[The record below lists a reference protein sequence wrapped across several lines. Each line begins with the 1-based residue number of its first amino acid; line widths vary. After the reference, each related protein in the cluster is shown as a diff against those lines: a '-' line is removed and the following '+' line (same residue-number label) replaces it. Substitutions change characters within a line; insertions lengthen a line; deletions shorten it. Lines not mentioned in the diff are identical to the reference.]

1 MKYYILLI
9 YLLAFSLATEG
20 NTAVKDSLSEAL
32 PSASSPL
39 QKLEIM
45 TNLMDL
51 SRQEEQVEYAKQ
63 LYWLALEE
71 DEDYYKEA
79 ALTEILRFYVNTDA
93 KDSAKVYLA
102 EAEREL
108 KGKARDF
115 LVTYM
120 KTIMDVRVV
129 YYTKGE
135 DRMKLIEKYK
145 LRLETEKDMPV
156 LDKISNYYL
165 LGMANSNRVDPKNQ
179 DAIYKEVCYYMNNLI
194 ELSDNIPLR
203 YSYLFRLNT
212 LNILSLMEAT
222 PENRVKASL
231 RYLNMQKEY
240 ADTKEMKKRPYTSK
254 RHLLN
259 AYSTLATAAETV
271 GKDMATYYFNYFIDL
286 NRKYPEDAAFSAEY
300 DRYFTSLNYYK
311 SIRDFQKA
319 ADYNDSVIY
328 YFRHGDFQFNL
339 TENIVL
345 TLKDKIDCL
354 DSLHRYKDAYE
365 AYKEYSVLLDSAR
378 TRSMENKVEDLEI
391 KKYVDELV
399 VEKKALEI
407 DLQKSRSQLYLF
419 LALLI
424 LSICFGI
431 FIFFRLGKIKSL
443 YKELQESNRLVII
456 ASEKAQESERMKNAF
471 IKNMCHEVRTPLNA
485 INGFAELITSD
496 GISPEEKK
504 EFSKIIYTNCHNIT
518 SMMNDVLVI
527 AQLDSSNEVLPL
539 EPVHISLL
547 CHHEMNKLKKL
558 QQKPDIHYQVEG
570 DKSNDLIYSDPNHFG
585 IIISHLLNNANKFTN
600 QGSITLSYQPEE
612 EGRIMCICVTDTGC
626 GIPADKSEWI
636 FERFTKNDDFIP
648 VRASA
653 STSAASSPNA
663 STVPSN
669 WIPVTPGE
677 PGSFYGFRLIPTN
690 SQQVFF
696 WQTCPINHHLISSV
710 FLRCK
715 PFPDIRQFA

>member
-39 QKLEIM
+39 QKLELM

-328 YFRHGDFQFNL
+328 YFRHGDFQFDL

-648 VRASA
+648 
-653 STSAASSPNA
+653 
-663 STVPSN
+663 
-669 WIPVTPGE
+669 
-677 PGSFYGFRLIPTN
+677 GSGLGLYLCRLITQRLN
-690 SQQVFF
+690 GSLKLD
-696 WQTCPINHHLISSV
+696 TCYTGGARFILRLPINPY
-710 FLRCK
+710 K
-715 PFPDIRQFA
+715 

>member
-365 AYKEYSVLLDSAR
+365 AYTEYSVLLDSAR

-391 KKYVDELV
+391 KKHVDELV

-424 LSICFGI
+424 LSISFGI

-600 QGSITLSYQPEE
+600 QGSITLSYRPEE

-648 VRASA
+648 
-653 STSAASSPNA
+653 
-663 STVPSN
+663 
-669 WIPVTPGE
+669 
-677 PGSFYGFRLIPTN
+677 GSGLGLYLCRLITQRLN
-690 SQQVFF
+690 GSLKLD
-696 WQTCPINHHLISSV
+696 TCYTGGARFILRLPINPY
-710 FLRCK
+710 K
-715 PFPDIRQFA
+715 

>member
-391 KKYVDELV
+391 KKHVDELV

-585 IIISHLLNNANKFTN
+585 IIISHLLNNGNKFTN
-600 QGSITLSYQPEE
+600 QGSITLSYRPEE

-648 VRASA
+648 
-653 STSAASSPNA
+653 
-663 STVPSN
+663 
-669 WIPVTPGE
+669 
-677 PGSFYGFRLIPTN
+677 GSGLGLYLCRLITQRLN
-690 SQQVFF
+690 GSLKLD
-696 WQTCPINHHLISSV
+696 TCYTGGARFILRLPINPY
-710 FLRCK
+710 K
-715 PFPDIRQFA
+715 

>member
-378 TRSMENKVEDLEI
+378 TRSMEKKVEDLEI
-391 KKYVDELV
+391 KKHVDELV

-585 IIISHLLNNANKFTN
+585 IIISHLLSNANKFTN
-600 QGSITLSYQPEE
+600 QGSITLSYRPEE

-648 VRASA
+648 
-653 STSAASSPNA
+653 
-663 STVPSN
+663 
-669 WIPVTPGE
+669 
-677 PGSFYGFRLIPTN
+677 GSGLGLYLCRLITQRLN
-690 SQQVFF
+690 GSLKLD
-696 WQTCPINHHLISSV
+696 TCYTGGARFILRLPINPY
-710 FLRCK
+710 K
-715 PFPDIRQFA
+715 

>member
-271 GKDMATYYFNYFIDL
+271 GKDMATHYFNYFIDL

-328 YFRHGDFQFNL
+328 YFRHGNFQFDL

-378 TRSMENKVEDLEI
+378 TRSMEKKVEDLEI
-391 KKYVDELV
+391 KKHVDELV

-600 QGSITLSYQPEE
+600 QGSITLSYRPEE

-648 VRASA
+648 
-653 STSAASSPNA
+653 
-663 STVPSN
+663 
-669 WIPVTPGE
+669 
-677 PGSFYGFRLIPTN
+677 GSGLGLYLCRLITQRLN
-690 SQQVFF
+690 GSLKLD
-696 WQTCPINHHLISSV
+696 TCYTGGARFILRLPIN
-710 FLRCK
+710 
-715 PFPDIRQFA
+715 PYQ

>member
-51 SRQEEQVEYAKQ
+51 SRQEEQMEYAKQ

-328 YFRHGDFQFNL
+328 YFRHGDFQFDL

-391 KKYVDELV
+391 KKHVDELV

-471 IKNMCHEVRTPLNA
+471 IKNMCHEVRTPQNA

-600 QGSITLSYQPEE
+600 QGSITLSYRPEE

-648 VRASA
+648 
-653 STSAASSPNA
+653 
-663 STVPSN
+663 
-669 WIPVTPGE
+669 
-677 PGSFYGFRLIPTN
+677 GSGLGLYLCRLITQRLN
-690 SQQVFF
+690 GSLKLD
-696 WQTCPINHHLISSV
+696 TCYTGGARFILRLPINPY
-710 FLRCK
+710 K
-715 PFPDIRQFA
+715 

>member
-328 YFRHGDFQFNL
+328 YFRHGDFQFDL

-424 LSICFGI
+424 LSISFGI

-648 VRASA
+648 
-653 STSAASSPNA
+653 
-663 STVPSN
+663 
-669 WIPVTPGE
+669 
-677 PGSFYGFRLIPTN
+677 GSGLGLYLCRLITQRLN
-690 SQQVFF
+690 GSLKLDTCYTGGARFF
-696 WQTCPINHHLISSV
+696 LRLPINPY
-710 FLRCK
+710 K
-715 PFPDIRQFA
+715 

>member
-145 LRLETEKDMPV
+145 LRLETEKDMLV

-328 YFRHGDFQFNL
+328 YFRHGNFQFDL

-391 KKYVDELV
+391 KKHVDELV

-424 LSICFGI
+424 LSISFGI

-600 QGSITLSYQPEE
+600 QGSITLSYRPEE

-648 VRASA
+648 
-653 STSAASSPNA
+653 
-663 STVPSN
+663 
-669 WIPVTPGE
+669 
-677 PGSFYGFRLIPTN
+677 GSGLGLYLCRLITQRLN
-690 SQQVFF
+690 GSLKLD
-696 WQTCPINHHLISSV
+696 TCYTGGARFILRLPINPY
-710 FLRCK
+710 K
-715 PFPDIRQFA
+715 

>member
-328 YFRHGDFQFNL
+328 YFRHGNFQFDL

-391 KKYVDELV
+391 KKHVDELV
-399 VEKKALEI
+399 VEKKAREI

-424 LSICFGI
+424 LSISFGI

-600 QGSITLSYQPEE
+600 QGSITLSYRPEE

-648 VRASA
+648 
-653 STSAASSPNA
+653 
-663 STVPSN
+663 
-669 WIPVTPGE
+669 
-677 PGSFYGFRLIPTN
+677 GSGLGLYLCRLITQRLN
-690 SQQVFF
+690 GSLKLD
-696 WQTCPINHHLISSV
+696 TCYTGGARFILRLPINPY
-710 FLRCK
+710 K
-715 PFPDIRQFA
+715 

>member
-328 YFRHGDFQFNL
+328 YFRHGDFQFDL

-600 QGSITLSYQPEE
+600 QGSITLSYRPEE

-648 VRASA
+648 
-653 STSAASSPNA
+653 
-663 STVPSN
+663 
-669 WIPVTPGE
+669 
-677 PGSFYGFRLIPTN
+677 GSGLGPYLSRLITQRLN
-690 SQQVFF
+690 GSLKLD
-696 WQTCPINHHLISSV
+696 TCYTGGARFILRLPINPY
-710 FLRCK
+710 K
-715 PFPDIRQFA
+715 

>member
-328 YFRHGDFQFNL
+328 YFRHGDFQFDL

-496 GISPEEKK
+496 SISPEEKK

-600 QGSITLSYQPEE
+600 QGSITLSYRPEE

-648 VRASA
+648 
-653 STSAASSPNA
+653 
-663 STVPSN
+663 
-669 WIPVTPGE
+669 
-677 PGSFYGFRLIPTN
+677 GSGLGLYLCRLITQRLN
-690 SQQVFF
+690 GSLKLD
-696 WQTCPINHHLISSV
+696 TCYTGGARFILRLPINPY
-710 FLRCK
+710 K
-715 PFPDIRQFA
+715 

>member
-328 YFRHGDFQFNL
+328 YFRHGNFQFDL

-391 KKYVDELV
+391 KKHVDELV

-424 LSICFGI
+424 LSISFGI

-456 ASEKAQESERMKNAF
+456 ASEKAQESERMKNTF

-648 VRASA
+648 
-653 STSAASSPNA
+653 
-663 STVPSN
+663 
-669 WIPVTPGE
+669 
-677 PGSFYGFRLIPTN
+677 GSGLGLYLCRLITQRLN
-690 SQQVFF
+690 GSLKLD
-696 WQTCPINHHLISSV
+696 TCYTGGARFILRLPINPY
-710 FLRCK
+710 K
-715 PFPDIRQFA
+715 

>member
-71 DEDYYKEA
+71 DEDYYKGA

-328 YFRHGDFQFNL
+328 YFRHGDFQFDL

-378 TRSMENKVEDLEI
+378 TRSMDNKVEDLEI
-391 KKYVDELV
+391 KKHVDELV

-431 FIFFRLGKIKSL
+431 FIFFRLGKVKSL

-600 QGSITLSYQPEE
+600 QGSITLSYRPEE

-648 VRASA
+648 
-653 STSAASSPNA
+653 
-663 STVPSN
+663 
-669 WIPVTPGE
+669 
-677 PGSFYGFRLIPTN
+677 GSGLGLYLCRLITQRLN
-690 SQQVFF
+690 GSLKLDTSYTGGARFILRL
-696 WQTCPINHHLISSV
+696 PINPY
-710 FLRCK
+710 K
-715 PFPDIRQFA
+715 

>member
-271 GKDMATYYFNYFIDL
+271 GKDMATHYFNYFIDL

-328 YFRHGDFQFNL
+328 YFRHGDFQFDL

-378 TRSMENKVEDLEI
+378 TRSMEKKVEDLEI
-391 KKYVDELV
+391 KKHVDELM

-585 IIISHLLNNANKFTN
+585 IIISHLLSNANKFTN
-600 QGSITLSYQPEE
+600 QGSITLSYRPEE

-648 VRASA
+648 
-653 STSAASSPNA
+653 
-663 STVPSN
+663 
-669 WIPVTPGE
+669 
-677 PGSFYGFRLIPTN
+677 GSGLGLYLCRLITQRLN
-690 SQQVFF
+690 GSLKLD
-696 WQTCPINHHLISSV
+696 TCYTGGARFILRLPINPY
-710 FLRCK
+710 K
-715 PFPDIRQFA
+715 

>member
-135 DRMKLIEKYK
+135 DRMKLTEKYK

-259 AYSTLATAAETV
+259 AYSTLANAAETV
-271 GKDMATYYFNYFIDL
+271 GKDMATHYFNYFIDL

-328 YFRHGDFQFNL
+328 YFRHGDFQFDL

-539 EPVHISLL
+539 EPVHIGLL

-585 IIISHLLNNANKFTN
+585 IIISHLLSNANKFTN
-600 QGSITLSYQPEE
+600 QGSITLSYRPEE

-648 VRASA
+648 
-653 STSAASSPNA
+653 
-663 STVPSN
+663 
-669 WIPVTPGE
+669 
-677 PGSFYGFRLIPTN
+677 GSGLGLYLCRLITQRLN
-690 SQQVFF
+690 GSLKLD
-696 WQTCPINHHLISSV
+696 TCYTGGARFILRLPINPY
-710 FLRCK
+710 K
-715 PFPDIRQFA
+715 

>member
-328 YFRHGDFQFNL
+328 YFRHGDFQFDL

-399 VEKKALEI
+399 GEKKALEI

-570 DKSNDLIYSDPNHFG
+570 DKSNDLIYSDPIHFG

-648 VRASA
+648 
-653 STSAASSPNA
+653 
-663 STVPSN
+663 
-669 WIPVTPGE
+669 
-677 PGSFYGFRLIPTN
+677 GSGLGLYLCRLITQRLN
-690 SQQVFF
+690 GSLKLD
-696 WQTCPINHHLISSV
+696 TCYTGGARFILRLPINPY
-710 FLRCK
+710 K
-715 PFPDIRQFA
+715 

>member
-63 LYWLALEE
+63 LYGLALEE

-648 VRASA
+648 
-653 STSAASSPNA
+653 
-663 STVPSN
+663 
-669 WIPVTPGE
+669 
-677 PGSFYGFRLIPTN
+677 GSGLGLYLCRLITQRLN
-690 SQQVFF
+690 GSLKLD
-696 WQTCPINHHLISSV
+696 TCYTGGARFILRLPINPY
-710 FLRCK
+710 K
-715 PFPDIRQFA
+715 

>member
-259 AYSTLATAAETV
+259 TYSTLATAAETV

-328 YFRHGDFQFNL
+328 YFRHGNFQFDL

-391 KKYVDELV
+391 KKHVDELV

-424 LSICFGI
+424 LSISFGI

-600 QGSITLSYQPEE
+600 QGSITLSYRPEE

-648 VRASA
+648 
-653 STSAASSPNA
+653 
-663 STVPSN
+663 
-669 WIPVTPGE
+669 
-677 PGSFYGFRLIPTN
+677 GSGLGLYLCRLITQRLN
-690 SQQVFF
+690 GSLKLD
-696 WQTCPINHHLISSV
+696 TCYTGGARFILRLPINPY
-710 FLRCK
+710 K
-715 PFPDIRQFA
+715 

>member
-32 PSASSPL
+32 PSASSAL

-328 YFRHGDFQFNL
+328 YFRHGDFQFDL

-648 VRASA
+648 
-653 STSAASSPNA
+653 
-663 STVPSN
+663 
-669 WIPVTPGE
+669 
-677 PGSFYGFRLIPTN
+677 GSGLGLYLCRLITQRLN
-690 SQQVFF
+690 GSLKLD
-696 WQTCPINHHLISSV
+696 TCYTGGARFILRLPINPY
-710 FLRCK
+710 K
-715 PFPDIRQFA
+715 

>member
-271 GKDMATYYFNYFIDL
+271 GKDMAAYYFNYFIDL

-328 YFRHGDFQFNL
+328 YFRHGNFQFDL

-391 KKYVDELV
+391 KKHVDELV

-424 LSICFGI
+424 LSISFGI

-600 QGSITLSYQPEE
+600 QGSITLSYRPEE

-648 VRASA
+648 
-653 STSAASSPNA
+653 
-663 STVPSN
+663 
-669 WIPVTPGE
+669 
-677 PGSFYGFRLIPTN
+677 GSGLGLYLCRLITQRLN
-690 SQQVFF
+690 GSLKLD
-696 WQTCPINHHLISSV
+696 TCYTGGARFILRLPINPY
-710 FLRCK
+710 K
-715 PFPDIRQFA
+715 

>member
-328 YFRHGDFQFNL
+328 YFRHGNFQFDL

-391 KKYVDELV
+391 KKHVDELV

-424 LSICFGI
+424 LSISFGI

-600 QGSITLSYQPEE
+600 QGSITLSYRPEE

-648 VRASA
+648 
-653 STSAASSPNA
+653 
-663 STVPSN
+663 
-669 WIPVTPGE
+669 
-677 PGSFYGFRLIPTN
+677 GSGLGLYLCRLITQRLN
-690 SQQVFF
+690 GSLKLD
-696 WQTCPINHHLISSV
+696 TCYTGGTRFILRLPINPY
-710 FLRCK
+710 K
-715 PFPDIRQFA
+715 

>member
-328 YFRHGDFQFNL
+328 YFRHGDFQFDL

-585 IIISHLLNNANKFTN
+585 III
-600 QGSITLSYQPEE
+600 
-612 EGRIMCICVTDTGC
+612 
-626 GIPADKSEWI
+626 KSEWI

-648 VRASA
+648 
-653 STSAASSPNA
+653 
-663 STVPSN
+663 
-669 WIPVTPGE
+669 
-677 PGSFYGFRLIPTN
+677 GSGLGLYLCRLITQRLN
-690 SQQVFF
+690 GSLKLD
-696 WQTCPINHHLISSV
+696 TCYTGGARFILRLPINPY
-710 FLRCK
+710 K
-715 PFPDIRQFA
+715 

>member
-328 YFRHGDFQFNL
+328 YFRHGDFQFDL

-345 TLKDKIDCL
+345 TLKDKLDCL

-391 KKYVDELV
+391 KKHVDELV

-424 LSICFGI
+424 LSICIGI

-648 VRASA
+648 
-653 STSAASSPNA
+653 
-663 STVPSN
+663 
-669 WIPVTPGE
+669 
-677 PGSFYGFRLIPTN
+677 GSGLGLYLCRLITQRLN
-690 SQQVFF
+690 GSLKLD
-696 WQTCPINHHLISSV
+696 TCYTGGARFILRLPINPY
-710 FLRCK
+710 K
-715 PFPDIRQFA
+715 

>member
-328 YFRHGDFQFNL
+328 YFRHGDFQFDL

-648 VRASA
+648 
-653 STSAASSPNA
+653 
-663 STVPSN
+663 
-669 WIPVTPGE
+669 
-677 PGSFYGFRLIPTN
+677 GSGLGLYLCRLITQRLN
-690 SQQVFF
+690 GSLKLDTSYTGGARFILRL
-696 WQTCPINHHLISSV
+696 PINPY
-710 FLRCK
+710 K
-715 PFPDIRQFA
+715 

>member
-32 PSASSPL
+32 PSASSP
-39 QKLEIM
+39 LEIM

-648 VRASA
+648 
-653 STSAASSPNA
+653 
-663 STVPSN
+663 
-669 WIPVTPGE
+669 
-677 PGSFYGFRLIPTN
+677 GSGLGLYLCRLITQRLN
-690 SQQVFF
+690 GSLKLD
-696 WQTCPINHHLISSV
+696 TCYTGGARFILRLPINPY
-710 FLRCK
+710 K
-715 PFPDIRQFA
+715 

>member
-328 YFRHGDFQFNL
+328 YFRHGNFQFDL

-391 KKYVDELV
+391 KKHVDELV

-424 LSICFGI
+424 LSISFGI

-600 QGSITLSYQPEE
+600 QGSITLSYRPEE

-648 VRASA
+648 
-653 STSAASSPNA
+653 
-663 STVPSN
+663 
-669 WIPVTPGE
+669 
-677 PGSFYGFRLIPTN
+677 GSGLGLYLCRLITQHLN
-690 SQQVFF
+690 GSLKLD
-696 WQTCPINHHLISSV
+696 TCYTGGARFILRLPINPY
-710 FLRCK
+710 K
-715 PFPDIRQFA
+715 

>member
-328 YFRHGDFQFNL
+328 YFRHGNFQFDL

-391 KKYVDELV
+391 KKHVDELM

-424 LSICFGI
+424 LSISFGI

-600 QGSITLSYQPEE
+600 QGSITLSYRPEE

-648 VRASA
+648 
-653 STSAASSPNA
+653 
-663 STVPSN
+663 
-669 WIPVTPGE
+669 
-677 PGSFYGFRLIPTN
+677 GSGLGLYLCRLITQRLN
-690 SQQVFF
+690 GSLKLD
-696 WQTCPINHHLISSV
+696 TCYTGGARFILRLPINPY
-710 FLRCK
+710 K
-715 PFPDIRQFA
+715 

>member
-1 MKYYILLI
+1 MKHYILLI
-9 YLLAFSLATEG
+9 YFLAFSLSTEA
-20 NTAVKDSLSEAL
+20 NTAVKDSLSGAL
-32 PSASSPL
+32 SSASSPL

-45 TNLMDL
+45 TNLMDI

-63 LYWLALEE
+63 LYKLALEE

-222 PENRVKASL
+222 PEDRVKASL
-231 RYLNMQKEY
+231 LYLNMQKEY

-328 YFRHGDFQFNL
+328 YFRHGNFQFDL

-391 KKYVDELV
+391 KKHVDELV

-424 LSICFGI
+424 LSISFGI

-600 QGSITLSYQPEE
+600 QGSITLSYRPEE

-648 VRASA
+648 
-653 STSAASSPNA
+653 
-663 STVPSN
+663 
-669 WIPVTPGE
+669 
-677 PGSFYGFRLIPTN
+677 GSGLGLYLCRLITQRLN
-690 SQQVFF
+690 GSLKLD
-696 WQTCPINHHLISSV
+696 TCYTGGARFILRLPINPY
-710 FLRCK
+710 K
-715 PFPDIRQFA
+715 

>member
-328 YFRHGDFQFNL
+328 YFRHGDFLFDL

-391 KKYVDELV
+391 KKHVDELV

-424 LSICFGI
+424 LSISFGI

-600 QGSITLSYQPEE
+600 QGSITLSYRPEE

-648 VRASA
+648 
-653 STSAASSPNA
+653 
-663 STVPSN
+663 
-669 WIPVTPGE
+669 
-677 PGSFYGFRLIPTN
+677 GSGLGLYLCRLITQRLN
-690 SQQVFF
+690 GSLKLD
-696 WQTCPINHHLISSV
+696 TCYTGGARFILRLPINPY
-710 FLRCK
+710 K
-715 PFPDIRQFA
+715 

>member
-179 DAIYKEVCYYMNNLI
+179 DAIYKEVYYYMNNLI

-391 KKYVDELV
+391 KKHVDELV

-648 VRASA
+648 
-653 STSAASSPNA
+653 
-663 STVPSN
+663 
-669 WIPVTPGE
+669 
-677 PGSFYGFRLIPTN
+677 GSGLGLYLCRLITQRLN
-690 SQQVFF
+690 GSLKLD
-696 WQTCPINHHLISSV
+696 TCYTGGARFILRLPINPY
-710 FLRCK
+710 K
-715 PFPDIRQFA
+715 

>member
-311 SIRDFQKA
+311 LIRDFQKA

-328 YFRHGDFQFNL
+328 YFRHADFQFDL

-391 KKYVDELV
+391 KKHVDELV

-600 QGSITLSYQPEE
+600 QGSITLSYRPEE

-648 VRASA
+648 
-653 STSAASSPNA
+653 
-663 STVPSN
+663 
-669 WIPVTPGE
+669 
-677 PGSFYGFRLIPTN
+677 GSGLGLYLCRLITQRLN
-690 SQQVFF
+690 GSLKLD
-696 WQTCPINHHLISSV
+696 TCYTGGARFILRLPINPY
-710 FLRCK
+710 K
-715 PFPDIRQFA
+715 

>member
-328 YFRHGDFQFNL
+328 YFRHGNFQFDL

-391 KKYVDELV
+391 KKHVDELV

-558 QQKPDIHYQVEG
+558 QQKPDIHYQVKG

-612 EGRIMCICVTDTGC
+612 EGKIMCICVTDTGC

-648 VRASA
+648 
-653 STSAASSPNA
+653 
-663 STVPSN
+663 
-669 WIPVTPGE
+669 
-677 PGSFYGFRLIPTN
+677 GSGLGLYLCRLITQRLN
-690 SQQVFF
+690 GSLKLD
-696 WQTCPINHHLISSV
+696 TCYTGGARFILRLPINPY
-710 FLRCK
+710 K
-715 PFPDIRQFA
+715 

>member
-328 YFRHGDFQFNL
+328 YFRHGDFQFDL
-339 TENIVL
+339 TEDIVL

-600 QGSITLSYQPEE
+600 QGSITLSYRPEE

-648 VRASA
+648 
-653 STSAASSPNA
+653 
-663 STVPSN
+663 
-669 WIPVTPGE
+669 
-677 PGSFYGFRLIPTN
+677 GSGLGLYLCRLITQRLN
-690 SQQVFF
+690 GSLKLD
-696 WQTCPINHHLISSV
+696 TCYTGGARFILRLPINPY
-710 FLRCK
+710 K
-715 PFPDIRQFA
+715 

>member
-328 YFRHGDFQFNL
+328 YFRHGNFQFDL

-378 TRSMENKVEDLEI
+378 TRSMEKKVEDLEI
-391 KKYVDELV
+391 KKHVDELV

-585 IIISHLLNNANKFTN
+585 IIISHLLSNANKFTN
-600 QGSITLSYQPEE
+600 QGSITLSYRPEE
-612 EGRIMCICVTDTGC
+612 EGRIMCIYVTDTGC

-648 VRASA
+648 
-653 STSAASSPNA
+653 
-663 STVPSN
+663 
-669 WIPVTPGE
+669 
-677 PGSFYGFRLIPTN
+677 GSGLGLYLCRLITQRLN
-690 SQQVFF
+690 GSLKLD
-696 WQTCPINHHLISSV
+696 TCYTGGARFILRLPINPY
-710 FLRCK
+710 K
-715 PFPDIRQFA
+715 

>member
-328 YFRHGDFQFNL
+328 YFRHGNFQFDL

-365 AYKEYSVLLDSAR
+365 AYKEYSVLLNSAR

-391 KKYVDELV
+391 KKHVDELV

-424 LSICFGI
+424 LSISFGI

-600 QGSITLSYQPEE
+600 QGSITLSYRPEE

-648 VRASA
+648 
-653 STSAASSPNA
+653 
-663 STVPSN
+663 
-669 WIPVTPGE
+669 
-677 PGSFYGFRLIPTN
+677 GSGLGLYLCRLITQRLN
-690 SQQVFF
+690 GSLKLD
-696 WQTCPINHHLISSV
+696 TCYTGGARFILRLPINPY
-710 FLRCK
+710 K
-715 PFPDIRQFA
+715 